1 MKSHKI
7 QRLEFISDKIDVGD
21 CKRKVV
27 RIRFGHPTKKTSL
40 VRALHGRRP
49 WPDFELHGR
58 RLWGLIGEEER
69 GRGGERGRARGCG
82 EEEGREGGE
91 LGAVARGGR
100 GLLLYVRKKA
110 GKGREKRKEEG
121 KEKMEKISKL

>member
-1 MKSHKI
+1 
-7 QRLEFISDKIDVGD
+7 
-21 CKRKVV
+21 
-27 RIRFGHPTKKTSL
+27 L
-40 VRALHGRRP
+40 VRVLHGRRP

-100 GLLLYVRKKA
+100 GLLLGSVPAALREKESGKGKRKK
-110 GKGREKRKEEG
+110 KRRREG
-121 KEKMEKISKL
+121 KNGKNFQTLKFSEKDTL